1 MTDPNPIPPHSLLP
15 RTVRRII
22 AEALAVAV
30 LGALV
35 FGILWE
41 LQLPHVGWIVAGIIW
56 IGGTPLL
63 ELIRLRQPR
72 R

>member
-1 MTDPNPIPPHSLLP
+1 
-15 RTVRRII
+15 VRRII